1 MKKVMLFM
9 ALLLISIGFLN
20 AQVSQV
26 KGTVVS
32 EEDGLPVVGASV
44 LVKGTTVGTVTDIDG
59 NFTIS
64 GVPEDGKVIVVSFIG
79 LQSQEL
85 AIEPVMNVVL
95 KADAEVLEEVVVVA
109 YGTQTARTV
118 TASVSSIRSDAL
130 KDVPNTS
137 LDQMMQGRAS
147 GLNVTSPSG
156 GVGQAPVVHI
166 RGVNSITSGTQ
177 PLYVVDGMPIQSGD
191 LAGGLGNANALADIN
206 PADILSIDV
215 LKDAAAAALYGSRAA
230 NGVVLITTKQG
241 SNGKAKV
248 TYDASF
254 GFSSRTKFID
264 MMNAQEYVDFKNL
277 ALRNAYGTDNAAELA
292 QLSKTFISNPAY
304 GDKGFNMMPGVDSNW
319 ADAIFQNGFTQDQ
332 TIAVSGGTDKVKY
345 YMSANYNT
353 QKGIVVGDS
362 YERLG
367 GKANVVA
374 NATDWLKIGMNAGV
388 NVSSTAQVDAARNG
402 SSFAVG
408 GFPRMALV
416 NAPNIPI
423 YAENGAAYYDEDGYL
438 GYGPNAVYNTYSNPA
453 ALVEIGNNTNV
464 DVTRIL
470 SSFFAEVNPVEGLTL
485 KTQYNIDDARV
496 ENSRFW
502 SPKHGDGVNANGYAF
517 NAAVHTS
524 IWTWTNTVTYDF
536 TLNGHHV
543 NLLAGMEATESSYSD
558 WTASRTGLQDDKF
571 TDFQG
576 PFANAT
582 ADGNLSKNSMVSYF
596 GRINYDFMS
605 KYMLS
610 VNFRRDGLSAL
621 SKDNRWGNFG
631 GASAAWRISEE
642 TFFQPLKH
650 YVDDLKIKASY
661 GIVGNTNID
670 DYASRSYY
678 SSYNYGSN
686 GTYLLSKIADPNL
699 KWESSEKYDVGFSAR
714 LFNRIDIDFDYFY
727 TKSSDLILDVPQAPS
742 KGLPGNILTT
752 NAGKMKNYG
761 VEFTVSADILRDSE
775 FKWNTSFN
783 ITTTQ
788 NRVIALADGLDNIIG
803 ADESQLE
810 ITNITVP
817 GKSIGQLYL
826 YPTGG
831 VDAETGLRVFYG
843 SNGERLLFDYT
854 SDAGWL
860 NEDGTPYTGDLNPV
874 ICGNTLPT
882 WYGGWS
888 NTFSYKNF
896 DMSIFF
902 QFSGGN
908 YIYNGTKATVSDMR
922 YWNNSKEVLENY
934 WTEDRKDA
942 MFPKPIY
949 GDNISNGSSY
959 PISDWVEK
967 GDYLRLKNISLG
979 YTFNTKNWASAI
991 GISKLRVYA
1000 QAQNLFVLTGYSGMD
1015 PEVMSNTTNATLAP
1029 GTDKNTLPQAR
1040 TFTFGVNL
1048 AF

>member
-1 MKKVMLFM
+1 M
-9 ALLLISIGFLN
+9 
-20 AQVSQV
+20 
-26 KGTVVS
+26 
-32 EEDGLPVVGASV
+32 
-44 LVKGTTVGTVTDIDG
+44 
-59 NFTIS
+59 
-64 GVPEDGKVIVVSFIG
+64 
-79 LQSQEL
+79 
-85 AIEPVMNVVL
+85 
-95 KADAEVLEEVVVVA
+95 
-109 YGTQTARTV
+109 
-118 TASVSSIRSDAL
+118 
-130 KDVPNTS
+130 
-137 LDQMMQGRAS
+137 
-147 GLNVTSPSG
+147 
-156 GVGQAPVVHI
+156 
-166 RGVNSITSGTQ
+166 
-177 PLYVVDGMPIQSGD
+177 
-191 LAGGLGNANALADIN
+191 
-206 PADILSIDV
+206 
-215 LKDAAAAALYGSRAA
+215 
-230 NGVVLITTKQG
+230 
-241 SNGKAKV
+241 
-248 TYDASF
+248 
-254 GFSSRTKFID
+254 
-264 MMNAQEYVDFKNL
+264 
-277 ALRNAYGTDNAAELA
+277 
-292 QLSKTFISNPAY
+292 
-304 GDKGFNMMPGVDSNW
+304 
-319 ADAIFQNGFTQDQ
+319 
-332 TIAVSGGTDKVKY
+332 
-345 YMSANYNT
+345 
-353 QKGIVVGDS
+353 
-362 YERLG
+362 
-367 GKANVVA
+367 
-374 NATDWLKIGMNAGV
+374 
-388 NVSSTAQVDAARNG
+388 
-402 SSFAVG
+402 
-408 GFPRMALV
+408 
-416 NAPNIPI
+416 
-423 YAENGAAYYDEDGYL
+423 
-438 GYGPNAVYNTYSNPA
+438 
-453 ALVEIGNNTNV
+453 
-464 DVTRIL
+464 
-470 SSFFAEVNPVEGLTL
+470 
-485 KTQYNIDDARV
+485 
-496 ENSRFW
+496 
-502 SPKHGDGVNANGYAF
+502 
-517 NAAVHTS
+517 
-524 IWTWTNTVTYDF
+524 
-536 TLNGHHV
+536 
-543 NLLAGMEATESSYSD
+543 
-558 WTASRTGLQDDKF
+558 
-571 TDFQG
+571 
-576 PFANAT
+576 
-582 ADGNLSKNSMVSYF
+582 
-596 GRINYDFMS
+596 
-605 KYMLS
+605 
-610 VNFRRDGLSAL
+610 
-621 SKDNRWGNFG
+621 
-631 GASAAWRISEE
+631 
-642 TFFQPLKH
+642 
-650 YVDDLKIKASY
+650 
-661 GIVGNTNID
+661 
-670 DYASRSYY
+670 
-678 SSYNYGSN
+678 
-686 GTYLLSKIADPNL
+686 SKIADPNL

-826 YPTGG
+826 YPAGG